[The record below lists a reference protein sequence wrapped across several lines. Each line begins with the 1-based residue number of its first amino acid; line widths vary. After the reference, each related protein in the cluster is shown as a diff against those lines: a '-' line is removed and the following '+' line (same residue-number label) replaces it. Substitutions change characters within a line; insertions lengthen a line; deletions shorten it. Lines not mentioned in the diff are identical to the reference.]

1 MKAAVLHEASKPLEI
16 EDLEIGEPQ
25 ANEILIRNEAAGVCH
40 SDLHFMK
47 GEMPVPVPVVMG
59 HEGCGIVE
67 KVGPGVTTV
76 QPGDKVITMVSF
88 TCGVCR
94 YCVQGR
100 PTECVENLPIQMMA
114 ELPLYAGKRLK
125 KGEQEI
131 HQIFG
136 LGSFAEQ
143 SVVHERSAVKVR
155 TDAPSEVVCLL
166 GCGVTTGLGAAIN
179 TAGVRPGDSIVVFG
193 CGGVGLSALMGAK
206 LAGAGTIIGVDIAQN
221 KLDMAKE
228 LGADHVINPQ
238 EVENPVAKIQELTGG
253 AGADYAIEAAG
264 VPALMEQAFSAIH
277 NGGKCVIAGMAALGD
292 MLSFAPYEFL
302 LGKTITGSVQGGIVP
317 SLDIPRL
324 VDMFMDGKLPV
335 DKLITKSYSLDQ
347 VNEAF
352 LALENREVIRSVI
365 QFG

>member
-1 MKAAVLHEASKPLEI
+1 MKAAVLHEAGKPLTI

-25 ANEILIRNEAAGVCH
+25 AHEILIRNEAAGVCH

-67 KVGPGVTTV
+67 KVGPGVTSV

-88 TCGVCR
+88 TCGACR
-94 YCVQGR
+94 YCVTGR

-136 LGSFAEQ
+136 LGSFAER

-155 TDAPSEVVCLL
+155 PDAPSNVACLL

-179 TAGVRPGDSIVVFG
+179 TAGVRPGESLVVFG

-206 LAGAGTIIGVDIAQN
+206 LAGAGTIIAVDISQN
-221 KLDMAKE
+221 KLDKARE
-228 LGADHVINPQ
+228 LGADHTINPQ
-238 EVENPVAKIQELTGG
+238 EVENPVQAVKDLTGG
-253 AGADYAIEAAG
+253 AGADCSIEAAG
-264 VPALMEQAFSAIH
+264 VPALMEQAFGSIH
-277 NGGKCVIAGMAALGD
+277 NGGKCVIAGMAALGS
-292 MLSFAPYEFL
+292 MVSFAPFEFL
-302 LGKTITGSVQGGIVP
+302 LGKTITGSVQGGIIP
-317 SLDIPRL
+317 SVDIPRL

-335 DKLITKSYSLDQ
+335 DKLLSKTFPLDQ
-347 VNEAF
+347 INEAF
-352 LALENREVIRSVI
+352 QALENKEVIRSII
-365 QFG
+365 QL

>member
-1 MKAAVLHEASKPLEI
+1 MKAAVLYEASKPLQI

-25 ANEILIRNEAAGVCH
+25 TNEILIRNEAAGVCH

-67 KVGPGVTTV
+67 KVGPGVTSV

-88 TCGVCR
+88 TCGSCR
-94 YCVQGR
+94 YCVEGR

-125 KGEQEI
+125 KGDQEF

-136 LGSFAEQ
+136 LGSFAEY

-155 TDAPSEVVCLL
+155 PDAPSEVVCLL
-166 GCGVTTGLGAAIN
+166 GCGVTTGLGASMN
-179 TAGVRPGDSIVVFG
+179 TAGVRPGESIVVFG

-206 LAGAGTIIGVDIAQN
+206 LAGAGTIIGVDISRN

-228 LGADHVINPQ
+228 LGADHVINAQ
-238 EVENPVAKIQELTGG
+238 EVENPVQMVKELTGG

-264 VPALMEQAFSAIH
+264 VPPLMEQAFASIH
-277 NGGKCVIAGMAALGD
+277 NGGKCVIAGMASLGS
-292 MLSFAPYEFL
+292 MVSFAPFEFL
-302 LGKTITGSVQGGIVP
+302 LGKTITGSVQGGIIP

-335 DKLITKSYSLDQ
+335 DKLISKSFPLEQ

-352 LALENREVIRSVI
+352 QALENKEVIRSVI
-365 QFG
+365 KFT